1 MLFNALKFD
10 ILTLAFGSYLFPAAQ
25 VTIDLLCGYL
35 YQDYRLFKNPV
46 HTLSSPFH
54 ILITISPVLYIQACV
69 CVGRRGM
76 HVGHIIF
83 IVIPLNSQA
92 MLQSTLFMGRPIQN
106 EAFTETVR
114 AIDLNYVI

>member
-54 ILITISPVLYIQACV
+54 ILITYLLFCISKPV

-83 IVIPLNSQA
+83 IVIPLNSQS